1 MGMISLAGKVAVIT
15 GGASGIGESAV
26 RRFQAAGARVVLG
39 DLDEARGRAL
49 AAELGPDVAFRKTD
63 VAEEAD
69 VAALIGLAVERFGRL
84 DTLFNNAGLA
94 GQSGPIAEI
103 GAEGFDQ
110 AYRVLLRGPFLGI
123 KHAAPILAKQRSG
136 SIISTASVAALQGG
150 FGPHPYSALK
160 AAVVQLTRTTSL
172 ELAEKNVRV
181 NCICPGGIATP
192 IFGRAMGFAEAQVTQ
207 TVAVMK
213 QALSAMHPIGRS
225 GMPEDIAD
233 TALWLASDSS
243 SFITGQAIVVDGGLT
258 AGRGWSQT
266 QEGGQQLRKIL
277 TSIVGEP
284 EGQP

>member
-1 MGMISLAGKVAVIT
+1 MIDLNGKVAVIT
-15 GGASGIGESAV
+15 GGASGIGEAAV
-26 RRFQAAGARVVLG
+26 RRFVAAGAKVAMG
-39 DLDEARGRAL
+39 DLDGERGAAL
-49 AAELGPDVAFRKTD
+49 AAELGADMAFRRTD

-69 VAALIGLAVERFGRL
+69 IAALIGLAVERFGRL
-84 DTLFNNAGLA
+84 DTLFNNAGFA
-94 GQSGPIAEI
+94 GQGGPIAEI
-103 GAEGFDQ
+103 DTEGFDRL
-110 AYRVLLRGPFLGI
+110 YRVLLRGPFLGI

-136 SIISTASVAALQGG
+136 SIISTASVAGLQGG

-160 AAVVQLTRTTSL
+160 AGVIQLTRTTSL

-192 IFGRAMGFAEAQVTQ
+192 IFGRAMGFAEGQVSQ

-243 SFITGQAIVVDGGLT
+243 SFVTGQAIVVDGGLT

-266 QEGGQQLRKIL
+266 QDGGTQLRKIL

-284 EGQP
+284 GGQS

>member
-1 MGMISLAGKVAVIT
+1 MIDLNGKVAVIT
-15 GGASGIGESAV
+15 GGASGIGEAAV
-26 RRFQAAGARVVLG
+26 RRFVAAGAKVAMG
-39 DLDEARGRAL
+39 DLDGERGAAL
-49 AAELGPDVAFRKTD
+49 AAELGADMAFRRTD

-69 VAALIGLAVERFGRL
+69 IAALIGLAVERFGRL
-84 DTLFNNAGLA
+84 DTLFNNAGFA
-94 GQSGPIAEI
+94 GQGGPIAEI
-103 GAEGFDQ
+103 DTEGFDRL
-110 AYRVLLRGPFLGI
+110 YRVLLRGPFLGI

-136 SIISTASVAALQGG
+136 SIISTASVAGLQGG

-160 AAVVQLTRTTSL
+160 AGVIQLTRTTSL

-192 IFGRAMGFAEAQVTQ
+192 IFGRAMGFAEGQVSQ

-243 SFITGQAIVVDGGLT
+243 SFVTGQAIVVDGGLT

-266 QEGGQQLRKIL
+266 QDGGTQLRKIL

-284 EGQP
+284 GGQL

>member
-1 MGMISLAGKVAVIT
+1 MIDLNGKVAVIT
-15 GGASGIGESAV
+15 GGASGIGEAAV
-26 RRFQAAGARVVLG
+26 RRFVAAGAKVAMG
-39 DLDEARGRAL
+39 DLDGERGAAL
-49 AAELGPDVAFRKTD
+49 AAELGADMAFRRTD

-69 VAALIGLAVERFGRL
+69 IAALIGLAVERFGRL
-84 DTLFNNAGLA
+84 DTLFNNAGFA
-94 GQSGPIAEI
+94 GQGGPIAEI
-103 GAEGFDQ
+103 DTEGFDRL
-110 AYRVLLRGPFLGI
+110 YRVLLRGPFLGI

-136 SIISTASVAALQGG
+136 SIISTASVAGLQGG

-160 AAVVQLTRTTSL
+160 AGVIQLTRTTSL

-192 IFGRAMGFAEAQVTQ
+192 IFGRAMGFAEGQVSQ

-243 SFITGQAIVVDGGLT
+243 SFVTGQAIVVDGGLT

-266 QEGGQQLRKIL
+266 QDAGTLLRKIL

-284 EGQP
+284 GGQS

>member
-1 MGMISLAGKVAVIT
+1 MIDLNGKVAVIT
-15 GGASGIGESAV
+15 GGASGIGEAAV
-26 RRFQAAGARVVLG
+26 RRFVAAGAKVVLG
-39 DLDEARGRAL
+39 DLDEARGAAL
-49 AAELGPDVAFRKTD
+49 AQELGAAVAFKRTD
-63 VAEEAD
+63 VAEEGD
-69 VAALIGLAVERFGRL
+69 VAALIALAVERFGRL
-84 DTLFNNAGLA
+84 DTLFNNAGFA
-94 GQSGPIAEI
+94 GQGGPIAEI
-103 GAEGFDQ
+103 DAEGFDRL
-110 AYRVLLRGPFLGI
+110 YRVLLRGPFLGI

-136 SIISTASVAALQGG
+136 SIISTASVAGLQGG

-160 AAVVQLTRTTSL
+160 AGVIQLTRTTSL

-192 IFGRAMGFAEAQVTQ
+192 IFGRAMGFAEGQVSQ

-243 SFITGQAIVVDGGLT
+243 SFVTGQAIVVDGGLT

-266 QEGGQQLRKIL
+266 QDGGTQLRKIL

-284 EGQP
+284 GGQS